1 MLDRQYVEKS
11 QIIQYIMNEEEILR
25 TVPKHPFIVNF
36 YKLLKDTNFIYFIME
51 LVQG

>member
-1 MLDRQYVEKS
+1 
-11 QIIQYIMNEEEILR
+11 MNEEEILR

-36 YKLLKDTNFIYFIME
+36 YKLLKDTHFIYFIME